1 MKNAEKDASSAHRGV
16 IENNMN
22 NMRQHYFEAWANL
35 LAEIRRALA
44 ALAIAVPALGAVLPA
59 QASTFT
65 VGGSG
70 NNFTITR
77 HGDTSA
83 AETVHYR
90 TVPLSAF
97 PGQHYMEKSG
107 TFVFA
112 PGQTG
117 TNITVSAASMSNA
130 AYMYQTDASRAYSF
144 EILDEGGFLVTNAT
158 RSVTSDLV
166 QFKADKVS
174 KSVTDLVKFSG
185 GNFSSG
191 MSSGK
196 YLDVAFT
203 PHSSYVETSGTLAG
217 YVLIDDSYDYAQ
229 KPAMVSTDTLIASTG
244 ARADYLYALDYK
256 IYATVCF
263 TEKER
268 DDGYQYLQIVAGN
281 TASYDTGADP
291 NGKVNDPTNSV
302 YKVCFELAD
311 GSNAEGKAFF
321 PHRGTDTTE
330 FSLSTGKLWQQKYK
344 DGYAAGSSGSVVLPV
359 TTPYIT
365 TRFDAGGD
373 NDDTWGYKDFFVRM
387 ALVDDTYPTLFN
399 NSSAAIRVDPGPHCK
414 GNAFYISVPFNEIVY
429 SSGTKTISTTWGDA
443 VYHSGDG
450 SNVITFKGTITADA
464 GTMLKITGGTC
475 NFRDLSYNYFQGSL
489 NKTFNGK
496 TVSASHAYPIT
507 YDLGGGTLP
516 ANAPTSYTYD
526 AAVSLVQPTRTGY
539 TFDGW
544 TGSNGSTKQKSVTI
558 NSGSHGPRSYVA
570 HWTPITY
577 TITYDLAGGALSEG
591 ESNPETYAV
600 TNAAFTLATPVRTG
614 YAFAGWTGTDLDGP
628 TNEVTVAAGSTGN
641 RSYAA
646 TWTANT
652 YSVRFNDND
661 GSSESRYQEFSYDQQ
676 QSLDPAI
683 ARTGY
688 DFSGWCT
695 NEDVTVIF
703 ANCAVVSNL
712 TTEADG
718 VVDLYA
724 RWVGHSYIVRFDG
737 NAADAVGNTDEMGMT
752 YDVPDN
758 LTSNGFTRT
767 GYDFAG
773 WSTNANGPVVYADGA
788 SVSNLTAEANG
799 AVDLYA
805 QWVGHSY
812 IVRFDGNAADAV
824 GSTDEMGMTYD
835 VPDNLTSNGF
845 TRTGYDFAGWSTNAN
860 GAVVYADGASVSNL
874 TAENHGSVTLYA
886 QWTAHTYTVRFDANG
901 GDGEMSDQ
909 LFTYDVAT
917 NLEANAFSR
926 IGYDFAGW
934 STSANGPVVYADGAS
949 VSNLTAEANGVVT
962 LHAQWTAHTYTVH
975 FDKNAENATG
985 EMADMSFTY
994 DQSQPLPSNRFSRD
1008 CYEFVGWTRN
1018 ADGSGDIYNDGTD
1031 VLNLTAEANGT
1042 VTLYAKWTVDYA
1054 YFWGYGR
1061 DGSEELPYIITSTAG
1076 LDLLASEVNGG
1087 NTLGDK
1093 FFVLDCDIA
1102 YSYSTAWDDANST
1115 ENNYTPIGND
1125 GCRFKGN
1132 FDGMGHTVSGI
1143 RIYKGDDSESDSCLG
1158 LFGHAGGL
1166 VKNVVLADTRIT
1178 GFDCV
1183 GGIVGTTKGLLI
1195 ENCHVTDTVAL
1206 HAVQDGAMFVGGII
1220 GVNVYGNV
1228 VGCTSSA
1235 RLTIADGLSGCR
1247 YFGGITG
1254 YNNGNVSN
1262 CLAIAVS
1269 VGLGVAEGGGAI
1281 CGASDFDDGALNG
1294 YYGCTVGG
1302 ETANVGCGLLV
1313 TEGDVDELEY
1323 VVVRD
1328 AAFTKPVSTFVA
1340 DRCFTLAM
1348 ASDAIANYVYNGVA
1362 VYDACLGYRG
1372 KFYVPVGTNAVLS
1385 LGLEGGYSI
1394 SGITASS
1401 GVVDGGTLTVGAMP
1415 SEDVVVSAVDLAV
1428 IPWSGSGAAEDP
1440 YIILYPSQLDLLAT
1454 KVNGGSTYSGK
1465 FFKLGA
1471 DIAYPHT
1478 TDWNDATSTEN
1489 NYTAIGNGYCA
1500 FRGTFD
1506 GDGHTVSGIRIYK
1519 DGSATADSYQGLF
1532 GEAYRGAV
1540 KNVTLSD
1547 ARITGYGRVAGIAG
1561 YTSDISTKIDNC
1573 FILNTAITA
1582 RSLHGGVLVGYKS
1595 DGTYRNNFYNNC
1607 IVQVGSATYTSGIG
1621 LGAPRNDYAGEVVCV
1636 YALTLVDGV
1645 TATGESV
1652 TVGTNT
1658 YYTRNA
1664 TVTLSV
1670 TPPVGCTLNTLTVT
1684 DTSNNPVRVDLNN
1697 QFAMPASDVKVVASF
1712 AMTWA
1717 SLQTALNEGGT
1728 VTLPTD
1734 VTAADG
1740 DSTLA
1745 VTNTVTL
1752 DLAGHTIDADGL
1764 LGVIEVR
1771 EGGNLTL
1778 TNSVPESGAI
1788 TGGQADYGGGVYVD
1802 DGGMFTLAGGEISGN
1817 TANYDGGGV
1826 YVSAR
1831 GMFTVSGSPV
1841 VSGNANLEVG
1851 VNNVYFEESHAIVA
1865 GGLEPGARIGVTT
1878 ETTPTLV
1885 EPVTFAES
1893 AAEGDEAYFFSDNP
1907 RCHVERSGD
1916 VLQLVEGMTPIPYID
1931 EVGASKVCIDYVV
1944 ITNATGDVTY
1954 GADGDDSRIACY
1966 VVTNNVTIEGALR
1979 FSDPTTFLILCDGAT
1994 LTVTNTSGNAVVA
2007 RHLYV
2012 FSQANGTGAIIA
2024 DAEHY
2029 GIDGRINIH
2038 GGNVTAAGG
2047 YGIYDGSVNG
2057 GIIIKGG
2064 TVTAT
2069 AKGDGRGISA
2079 GGGGIEIHGGSVTAT
2094 AQGYGCGIYVWN
2106 GDFKISG
2113 GSVTASGAIAGIY
2126 DMSGDVLIHGGNV
2139 TATSG
2144 LLGHGIYAEGYTSEI
2159 VLGWT
2164 DIADRIT
2171 ASSYIVYRLTGVQSP
2186 VLAENGIRVKLGQ
2199 LLADGSSVYEGVLD
2213 STQVSAIAGKT
2224 LRPWRNYNDPEGVA
2238 IEYPSV
2244 VDWLMANDFTQND
2257 IDALGSN
2264 AAATEKLYEC
2274 YLLNC
2279 SITAANP
2286 GGALSITGIAVGN
2299 DQISV
2304 TVQLERHS
2312 PLGAING
2319 ELHLCGASDLASD
2332 FGPIAK
2338 TCLDFGDDDSTFGT
2352 EQVLGP
2358 LTQSVTATFG
2368 TYDVRETF
2376 FKAAIEFRIP

>member
-1 MKNAEKDASSAHRGV
+1 MRNAEKDASSAHRGV

-35 LAEIRRALA
+35 PAKIRSALA
-44 ALAIAVPALGAVLPA
+44 ALAIAVPMCTALPA

-77 HGDTSA
+77 LGDTSA

-97 PGQHYMEKSG
+97 PGQHYTAKSG
-107 TFVFA
+107 TFVFV

-117 TNITVSAASMSNA
+117 TNITVSAASMSND
-130 AYMYQTDASRAYSF
+130 AYRFQTGTSRAYSL
-144 EILDEGGFLVTNAT
+144 EILDEGGFWITNAT
-158 RSVTSDLV
+158 RSVTSGTSVPSSGAFDV
-166 QFKADKVS
+166 KDVTIQGAEYTVDDRGYDKNGY
-174 KSVTDLVKFSG
+174 KSVASFAYFNNAAPKEYYTFVNAQLRMTLS
-185 GNFSSG
+185 
-191 MSSGK
+191 MSAK
-196 YLDVAFT
+196 
-203 PHSSYVETSGTLAG
+203 EN
-217 YVLIDDSYDYAQ
+217 DDAY
-229 KPAMVSTDTLIASTG
+229 
-244 ARADYLYALDYK
+244 
-256 IYATVCF
+256 
-263 TEKER
+263 E
-268 DDGYQYLQIVAGN
+268 YLQLLFNNTSACDNRSGASNGDPGTPSLSCYMAGFEMDIGSKDDTYRTYTFPVTNVASSAGDTNPWGYGTKYPLKMQKFN
-281 TASYDTGADP
+281 TATGSRATDGRIVVP
-291 NGKVNDPTNSV
+291 LNFTNIV
-302 YKVCFELAD
+302 LRL
-311 GSNAEGKAFF
+311 NA
-321 PHRGTDTTE
+321 
-330 FSLSTGKLWQQKYK
+330 S
-344 DGYAAGSSGSVVLPV
+344 GSSGSDEWAAKNVKAHVQAV
-359 TTPYIT
+359 
-365 TRFDAGGD
+365 
-373 NDDTWGYKDFFVRM
+373 DTSNPD
-387 ALVDDTYPTLFN
+387 LV
-399 NSSAAIRVDPGPHCK
+399 SSAAISVGPGPYSK
-414 GNAFYISVPFNEIVY
+414 GNTFYISVPFNEIVY
-429 SSGTKTISTTWGDA
+429 ASGIKTIKTTWGSAD
-443 VYHSGDG
+443 YHSGDG
-450 SNVITFKGTITADA
+450 SNVITFKGTITASA
-464 GTMLKITGGTC
+464 GTVLEITGGTC
-475 NFRDLSYNYFQGSL
+475 NFRDLSYNYFQESL

-516 ANAPTSYTYD
+516 ANASTSYTYD
-526 AAVSLVQPTRTGY
+526 AAVPLVQPTRTGY

-558 NSGSHGPRSYVA
+558 NPGSHGPRSYVA

-577 TITYDLAGGALSEG
+577 TIAYDLAGGALLDG

-661 GSSESRYQEFSYDQQ
+661 DSSEPRYQEFSYDQP

-688 DFSGWCT
+688 DFAGWCT

-712 TTEADG
+712 T
-718 VVDLYA
+718 
-724 RWVGHSYIVRFDG
+724 
-737 NAADAVGNTDEMGMT
+737 
-752 YDVPDN
+752 
-758 LTSNGFTRT
+758 
-767 GYDFAG
+767 
-773 WSTNANGPVVYADGA
+773 
-788 SVSNLTAEANG
+788 AEANG
-799 AVDLYA
+799 VVDLYA

-874 TAENHGSVTLYA
+874 TAVNYGSVMLYA

-901 GDGEMSDQ
+901 GDGDIPDQ
-909 LFTYDVAT
+909 TGFVYDVAT
-917 NLEANAFSR
+917 NLDANVFSR
-926 IGYDFAGW
+926 TGYDFAGW
-934 STSANGPVVYADGAS
+934 STSANGAVVYADGASVSNLTAEKHGSVTLYAQWTAHTYTVRFYANGGEGEMPDQVFTYDVVTNLDANAFARTGYDFAGWSTSENGAVVYADGAS
-949 VSNLTAEANGVVT
+949 VSNLTAEANGAVD
-962 LHAQWTAHTYTVH
+962 LYAQWTAHTYTVH
-975 FDKNAENATG
+975 FDRNAANAVGT
-985 EMADMSFTY
+985 MADMDFTY
-994 DQSQPLPSNRFSRD
+994 GQARALSPTQFSRPCFD
-1008 CYEFVGWTRN
+1008 FAGWTTN
-1018 ADGSGDIYNDGTD
+1018 EDGTGD
-1031 VLNLTAEANGT
+1031 VYANGAVVSNLTAETSGT

-1087 NTLGDK
+1087 NTLDDK

-1102 YSYSTAWDDANST
+1102 YSYSTVWDDANST

-1143 RIYKGDDSESDSCLG
+1143 RIYKGGDSESDSCLG
-1158 LFGHAGGL
+1158 LFGHAGGP

-1220 GVNVYGNV
+1220 GINVYGNV

-1348 ASDAIANYVYNGVA
+1348 ASDAIANYAHNGVA

-1394 SGITASS
+1394 SGITASA
-1401 GVVDGGTLTVGAMP
+1401 GMVDGDTLTIDAMP
-1415 SEDVVVSAVDLAV
+1415 AEDVTVSAADFSV
-1428 IPWSGSGAAEDP
+1428 IPWSGSGTAEEP
-1440 YIILYPSQLDLLAT
+1440 YVILYPSQLDLLAER
-1454 KVNGGSTYSGK
+1454 VNGGSTYSGK

-1489 NYTAIGNGYCA
+1489 NYTAIGNYYCA
-1500 FRGTFD
+1500 FHGTFD

-1519 DGSATADSYQGLF
+1519 DGSATADSSQGLF

-1547 ARITGYGRVAGIAG
+1547 ARITGYRYVAGIAG
-1561 YTSDISTKIDNC
+1561 YTYDISTKIDNC

-1582 RSLHGGVLVGYKS
+1582 RSLHGGVLVGYKQ

-1607 IVQVGSATYTSGIG
+1607 IVQVGGKTYTSGIG
-1621 LGAPRNDYAGEVVCV
+1621 LGAPRNDFAGEVVCV
-1636 YALTLVDGV
+1636 YALTLADCV

-1788 TGGQADYGGGVYVD
+1788 TGGKASKGGGVCVDGGMFTMTGGAISNNYATSDGGGVYVIGNRSTFAMNGGTICSNSVGGTGQGGGVCIYSGTFMMTGGEISGNSAIIAGGGVYVTGDKPYGTFTMSGGEISGNEASGNGGGVCVAGGAFTMNGGTISNNVARAANAYDRRGGGGVYVD
-1802 DGGMFTLAGGEISGN
+1802 LGTFEMSGGTIISNSVQSIAKAQGGGVLVVGDVGSAAALYTCTTNFTMTGGTISGNIATSSNSGGDVWVEGGGVFVSNGKFTMSGGEISGN
-1817 TANYDGGGV
+1817 ASDRSGGGV
-1826 YVSAR
+1826 AIKRIGMFEMTGGTISGNTAR
-1831 GMFTVSGSPV
+1831 GASTYNVEGGGGVLVAETGSTFAMNGGTISGNVANIGGGVSVYRGAFEVLGSPV
-1841 VSGNANLEVG
+1841 ITDNTNVIDNAVMEG
-1851 VNNVYFEESHAIVA
+1851 NVYLFSGRKIAA
-1865 GGLEPGARIGVTT
+1865 RGLTAGARIGVTT
-1878 ETTPTLV
+1878 ETRPTATSSV
-1885 EPVTFAES
+1885 AFATG
-1893 AAEGDEAYFFSDNP
+1893 AAEGDEAYFFGDN
-1907 RCHVERSGD
+1907 RRYHVEWDGGD
-1916 VLQLVEGMTPIPYID
+1916 LQLVKGTAYP
-1931 EVGASKVCIDYVV
+1931 
-1944 ITNATGDVTY
+1944 TY
-1954 GADGDDSRIACY
+1954 L
-1966 VVTNNVTIEGALR
+1966 EGANN
-1979 FSDPTTFLILCDGAT
+1979 FLKNRYD
-1994 LTVTNTSGNAVVA
+1994 VWA
-2007 RHLYV
+2007 RLY
-2012 FSQANGTGAIIA
+2012 G
-2024 DAEHY
+2024 E
-2029 GIDGRINIH
+2029 
-2038 GGNVTAAGG
+2038 
-2047 YGIYDGSVNG
+2047 
-2057 GIIIKGG
+2057 
-2064 TVTAT
+2064 
-2069 AKGDGRGISA
+2069 
-2079 GGGGIEIHGGSVTAT
+2079 
-2094 AQGYGCGIYVWN
+2094 
-2106 GDFKISG
+2106 
-2113 GSVTASGAIAGIY
+2113 
-2126 DMSGDVLIHGGNV
+2126 DV
-2139 TATSG
+2139 
-2144 LLGHGIYAEGYTSEI
+2144 
-2159 VLGWT
+2159 
-2164 DIADRIT
+2164 D
-2171 ASSYIVYRLTGVQSP
+2171 
-2186 VLAENGIRVKLGQ
+2186 
-2199 LLADGSSVYEGVLD
+2199 SVYE
-2213 STQVSAIAGKT
+2213 
-2224 LRPWRNYNDPEGVA
+2224 
-2238 IEYPSV
+2238 
-2244 VDWLMANDFTQND
+2244 
-2257 IDALGSN
+2257 
-2264 AAATEKLYEC
+2264 AAF
-2274 YLLNC
+2274 LLNVAPWATPIELRIA
-2279 SITAANP
+2279 SIEMAE
-2286 GGALSITGIAVGN
+2286 GGARVRVTCRAGASAEAGAVDLS
-2299 DQISV
+2299 QINGVIS
-2304 TVQLERHS
+2304 LLAGDD
-2312 PLGAING
+2312 LGALAPKAGGSFSWQMG
-2319 ELHLCGASDLASD
+2319 EVTIFVPASAGR
-2332 FGPIAK
+2332 FVRAVIG
-2338 TCLDFGDDDSTFGT
+2338 
-2352 EQVLGP
+2352 
-2358 LTQSVTATFG
+2358 LTAPAEG
-2368 TYDVRETF
+2368 E
-2376 FKAAIEFRIP
+2376 